1 MRFGSLMCTS
11 RLSKNNVRFALFL
24 ASLIAASTL
33 TPTSGNAIEGGYSS
47 PSLTGAT
54 VALLDSENAKYA
66 YCSGMLLDEN
76 VIATA
81 AHCVIDA
88 NGNVR
93 SNIWISPAGA
103 DLAASPKLTAATQV
117 FNVPGW
123 KNTTSYVISN
133 DIAFVTSK
141 VSLGKPI
148 FSKILSTT
156 EAKALYGQSV
166 ILSGYGR
173 KGVFAQTSQNPLFLQ
188 QRVIDWVLDSFPFGT
203 YTHVVATDTE
213 TPCPGDSGGPIFKE
227 DAGKYYAVGVIA
239 GGNGCTT
246 VNRKEE
252 REVGFLISA
261 FNTQY
266 QQALTSLKTAPY
278 SPASTEV
285 VENSGQVKV
294 TWPEVAN
301 RLLSTTSAYEII
313 DGNKKTLCK
322 AEQISL
328 FRNALECSFQID
340 ATSVGPI
347 SLIAIGIK
355 TNGQP
360 IDLKLDGAINRLK
373 SAIADKA
380 AADAKAIADKAAAD
394 AKAIAD
400 KAAAD
405 VKAIADKAAADVKA
419 IADKKT
425 TITCIKGKLIKKV
438 TSVKPK
444 CPSGYKKK

>member
-1 MRFGSLMCTS
+1 MRFGSVMQAS
-11 RLSKNNVRFALFL
+11 RSSKRFVRFVLFL
-24 ASLIAASTL
+24 SSLIAASTL
-33 TPTSGNAIEGGYSS
+33 APTSGNAIEGGYSS
-47 PSLTGAT
+47 PSLIGAT
-54 VALLDSENAKYA
+54 VALLDSETKTSP

-88 NGNVR
+88 NGNVKN
-93 SNIWISPAGA
+93 NIWVSPAGA
-103 DLAASPKLTAATQV
+103 DLSTSPKLAPAAQV
-117 FNVPGW
+117 FSVAGW
-123 KNTTSYVISN
+123 KNTSSSVSGD
-133 DIAFVTSK
+133 DIAFVITKS
-141 VSLGKPI
+141 SLGKPI
-148 FSKILSTT
+148 FSKILSPA
-156 EAKALYGQSV
+156 EVKALYGQSV

-173 KGVFAQTSQNPLFLQ
+173 KAALQSASQKPLFLQ
-188 QRVIDWVLDSFPFGT
+188 QRAIDWILTGFTFGT
-203 YTHVVATDTE
+203 YIHVVATDTE

-246 VNRKEE
+246 VSRKEE
-252 REVGFLISA
+252 REVGFIISA
-261 FNTQY
+261 FNTLY
-266 QQALTSLKTAPY
+266 QEALTATKAAPY
-278 SPASTEV
+278 VPQKIEMAES
-285 VENSGQVKV
+285 NGQVKV

-301 RLLSTTSAYEII
+301 RLLTSTSAYEVI
-313 DGNKKTLCK
+313 DGNKKSLCR

-328 FRNALECSFQID
+328 FRNALECSFKID

-360 IDLKLDGAINRLK
+360 VDLKLDSAINRLK
-373 SAIADKA
+373 SVIADKA

-400 KAAAD
+400 KAAAP
-405 VKAIADKAAADVKA
+405 
-419 IADKKT
+419 KKT

-438 TSVKPK
+438 TAVNPK